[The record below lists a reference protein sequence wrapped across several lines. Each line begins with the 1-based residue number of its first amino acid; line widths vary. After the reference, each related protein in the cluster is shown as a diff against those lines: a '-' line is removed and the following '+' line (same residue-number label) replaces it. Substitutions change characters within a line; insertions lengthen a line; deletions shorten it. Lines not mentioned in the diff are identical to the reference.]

1 MLALEGI
8 KILELVHLPPGEL
21 CTMILGDFGAEI
33 IKVEA
38 LPQSSSRGAGVY
50 GTADVEALKAAAAF
64 NALNRNKKS
73 IRLNLKSE
81 EGRQV
86 FYRLAKDA
94 DVIVEGFRPG
104 AVKRMGV
111 DYETVREINPRII
124 YCSLSGYGQDG
135 PYNQYPGHDINY
147 ISIAGVLNLI
157 GWPGE
162 PPAIPLNFIADF
174 AGASMH
180 GAVGILASL
189 FARERTGKGQYV
201 DISYTDSVI
210 TLMTFFLQ
218 QHLAAGLKF
227 PRGEWALGGGYPYYR
242 TYATL
247 DGKLISL
254 GCLEPWFWDNLC
266 KAIGREDLK
275 KYGFRPEHFLSKSDD
290 PIWKEVE
297 CELQKIFLT
306 KTRDEWFDILIKHDV
321 PAGKVNAMDE
331 VFTDPQLIHR
341 KMLLEFDHP
350 KLGKVRHP
358 GIAIKLSETPG
369 KVRSLAPY
377 TGEHT
382 EEVLLAIGYTKS
394 DIEQLRKADAIS

>member
-8 KILELVHLPPGEL
+8 RILELVHLPPGEL

-38 LPQSSSRGAGVY
+38 LPQTSGRGAGLY
-50 GTADVEALKAAAAF
+50 AGADAESLKAAAAF

-73 IRLNLKSE
+73 IRINLKSE

-86 FYRLAKDA
+86 FYRLVKDA

-104 AVKRMGV
+104 AVKRMGA
-111 DYETVREINPRII
+111 DYETVKKINPRII

-147 ISIAGVLNLI
+147 ISIAGALNLI
-157 GWPGE
+157 GWPGQ

-180 GAVGILASL
+180 GAVGILAAL
-189 FARERTGKGQYV
+189 FAREKTGKGQYV

-218 QHLAAGLKF
+218 QYFAAGLKF
-227 PRGEWALGGGYPYYR
+227 PRGEWALAGAYPYYK
-242 TYATL
+242 TYETK

-254 GCLEPWFWDNLC
+254 GCLEPWFWENLC
-266 KAIGREDLK
+266 KAIGRDDLK
-275 KYGFRPEHFLSKSDD
+275 PYCFNPLHFIQKPDDSKWS
-290 PIWKEVE
+290 EVE
-297 CELQKIFLT
+297 NELKKIFHT
-306 KTRDEWFDILIKHDV
+306 KNRDEWFDLLIKHDV
-321 PAGKVNAMDE
+321 PAGKVNTLDE
-331 VFTDPQLIHR
+331 VFADPQLLHR

-350 KLGKVRHP
+350 KLGKVKHP
-358 GIAIKLSETPG
+358 GIAIKLSDTPG

-377 TGEHT
+377 SGEHT
-382 EEVLLAIGYTKS
+382 DEVLLSAGYTKS
-394 DIEQLRKADAIS
+394 DLEQLRKANAIG